1 MVFMLAVTL
10 VTSVSLFSGNTA
22 VTAEESMLWAFLLGP
37 VTGSYILV
45 AVVAFVTGILVSV
58 VAQKYRNR
66 KRAIRKG
73 DRDGK
78 RTSQR

>member
-22 VTAEESMLWAFLLGP
+22 VTAEESMLGAFLLGP